1 MLLKQAECLAAI
13 GSLEH
18 AVVRS
23 LQFLGNVAPQIVFVF
38 DAKNRFFVVMGV
50 NHSCCLLRLIGIGDR
65 QVEREQGAGS
75 LVALDLNFAP
85 MQMHDP
91 LGEV

>member
-1 MLLKQAECLAAI
+1 MLLKQAERLAAVD
-13 GSLEH
+13 SLEH

-23 LQFLGNVAPQIVFVF
+23 LQLLGNVAPQVVFVF
-38 DAKNRFFVVMGV
+38 DAKNYFFVVMGV

-65 QVEREQGAGS
+65 QVEREQGARS
-75 LVALDLNFAP
+75 LIALNLNFTP